1 MVFCWLSRGRGK
13 EEQEEKEQEE
23 KEQEEKEQ
31 EEKEQ
36 EEKEQEEEEQR
47 KFKTFNLERLP
58 INDDHYRSFSSSQTP
73 SPCTRHRGV
82 HSAGVYHLY
91 FQIQVTEKYSTTM
104 SWYKSSN
111 L

>member
-13 EEQEEKEQEE
+13 EEQEE

>member
-13 EEQEEKEQEE
+13 E
-23 KEQEEKEQ
+23 EQ

-82 HSAGVYHLY
+82 HSADDRSFPY
-91 FQIQVTEKYSTTM
+91 FSFIFPNPSDIEI
-104 SWYKSSN
+104 
-111 L
+111 